1 MWNLIR
7 RVGLAALMTGWVF
20 LAPKILASGAYGEW
34 TNASL
39 GGGGYLQNLVR
50 AGDGVFMTYSDVGG
64 AWRSADQGRTWR
76 LITGGLPKGDGY
88 LSVRG
93 LIPAGD
99 GSDHLV
105 IGVGNQWSG
114 NRGVFISRDGG
125 ITWEKRL
132 DVRFL
137 GNEEHRSA
145 GFVLQRVGHSIVA
158 GTAGD
163 GVWISHN
170 GGADWQLLG
179 LQGKNITDLD
189 RAADGTLFACA
200 KDFTFGNG
208 SKLDGGFYRLQAG
221 KTDWEVFESSPQE
234 IVTDSSGNLVGIFES
249 ARILRSTDGGAT
261 WGDFS
266 SGLPIDEAAS
276 TSYTSESRFRAL
288 AAGHGFFVVV
298 SSRGSVYRRGES
310 DPSWV
315 RISRAGV
322 VEEFEGAP
330 WWGRIQPGKWQHF
343 GGAAGSLTI
352 DPQDPNR
359 WWMTDW
365 YGLYESTNSGLNWTL
380 RVDGIESTVV
390 HCVGGL
396 RNQPKGILAGLAD
409 VGPVYSRNGGGRFE
423 APLAFSNLKAWQE
436 SEAGVVFAV
445 GSASGEWRASTLW
458 KSTDSGASWTKP
470 PASGLPA
477 FTNRSMNS
485 IAVTG
490 GAPQSIYLALSK
502 SPLEGGGIYRS
513 LDAGVT
519 FQSLNNGLPHDISLF
534 REDIWGRGSELAATA
549 SGAVIAISSS
559 RSTVYRFAKAQSRWE
574 PVTGLVG
581 EPLSVAA
588 AGDTLYVAMGSGG
601 ILRSTDQ
608 GLTWSSFLAGF
619 CGLIG
624 VDSGNSSRVAA
635 LVPSGISWTTDE
647 GALWHS
653 IQIPPNG
660 EIRALGFSG
669 DRLLAGTDGNGI
681 FHTSSRETPR
691 PYFHRDSFVGL
702 SVRFGSPYRS
712 TIAGSAASTKNGTL
726 SFSKSSGPNW
736 LVVSANGTLT
746 GTPGAGVIG
755 LNRFVIV
762 ATGSNGASVSA
773 NLEIEVQKNLQT
785 LGQLAAPAN
794 RNFSSTPIS
803 VSLPKASSGLPVVLS
818 VKSGPATLSG
828 NAVVPNSVGTI
839 ILAANQPGNATFS
852 AAPEVT
858 ASFIIRKIPQTIT
871 PISRIA
877 NQAVGAPPLKLT
889 PPSASSGL
897 PVTLSVKS
905 GPATIA
911 DNVLTMSGSGNVVLA
926 ANQLGNATIS
936 AAPEVTISF
945 SVVKLA
951 QTIQVFPNYP
961 RQNQGTSL
969 TITSPVASS
978 GLPVQVSVKSG
989 NATLTGN
996 VLAFSS
1002 PGSVVLSAK
1011 QPGNA
1016 LFYGVEI
1023 LGSITVGKPLATLQV
1038 DTPDSSKGT
1047 ITPGFA
1053 GTSQR
1058 ELGLTYTMTATP
1070 ASGMRFV
1077 EWRRNGVKFATEP
1090 RVTFAMNANLQWAA
1104 VFAPNFAILG
1114 GTYAGSI
1121 GDGEVGAGGS
1131 AEQAVFASRNGFV
1144 DLTLSTTGAFTGR
1157 VVLDGVP
1164 ASFTGNFVTG
1174 NTVSLTVPRTGKP
1187 TLTLNLRLSA
1197 ALPGEVAGSVY
1208 NGQESLPVLLRRTA
1222 YRGSLA
1228 NHPLSGQ
1235 IHSLVF
1241 TDAPSEGYR
1250 FGRLVT
1256 TSIGT
1261 ARLEVFLET
1270 GETLIFNGG
1279 FSDGGDGLWV
1289 FPFHIP
1295 MANGLFQGECVVS
1308 KSSPQSVGGSA
1319 EWLRTGTGNHLWAM
1333 NVDGMRM
1340 TVSAGKS
1347 LVTGNGTTAGFRVH
1361 LPDGNGTVLVQGQWP
1376 ASNKPTFTTPEV
1388 PSFRFSVDAN
1398 GQISGSYNKLEGISR
1413 VGATIR
1419 GRVFTRP
1426 FAMPGATAQ
1435 TIGIGHVTTPQG
1447 SIPFTMTLP

>member
-1 MWNLIR
+1 
-7 RVGLAALMTGWVF
+7 
-20 LAPKILASGAYGEW
+20 
-34 TNASL
+34 
-39 GGGGYLQNLVR
+39 
-50 AGDGVFMTYSDVGG
+50 MTYSDVGG

-105 IGVGNQWSG
+105 IGVGNQWSA
-114 NRGVFISRDGG
+114 NRGIFISRDGG

-132 DVRFL
+132 DVHFL
-137 GNEEHRSA
+137 GIEEHRSA
-145 GFVLQRVGHSIVA
+145 GFVLQRAGNSIVA

-221 KTDWEVFESSPQE
+221 KTDWEAFQSSPHE

-436 SEAGVVFAV
+436 PEAGVVFAV

-477 FTNRSMNS
+477 FANRSMNS
-485 IAVTG
+485 IAVTRG
-490 GAPQSIYLALSK
+490 TPQSIYLALSK

-519 FQSLNNGLPHDISLF
+519 FQSLNNGLPPDISLF
-534 REDIWGRGSELAATA
+534 REDIWGRGSELAASA
-549 SGAVIAISSS
+549 SGGVIAISSS
-559 RSTVYRFAKAQSRWE
+559 RSTVYRFASAQSRWE

-581 EPLSVAA
+581 KPLSVAA
-588 AGDTLYVAMGSGG
+588 AGDTFYMAMGSGG

-619 CGLIG
+619 CDLIG

-635 LVPSGISWTTDE
+635 LVPSGISWTADGGT
-647 GALWHS
+647 LWHS
-653 IQIPPNG
+653 IQLPPNG

-691 PYFHRDSFVGL
+691 PYFHRDSVAGL
-702 SVRFGSPYRS
+702 SVRFGTSYRS
-712 TIAGSAASTKNGTL
+712 TIAGSAASTENGTL
-726 SFSKSSGPNW
+726 SFSKSSGPAW
-736 LVVSANGTLT
+736 LSVSPTGTLT
-746 GTPGAGVIG
+746 GTPTVANTG
-755 LNRFVIV
+755 LNRFTIV
-762 ATGSNGASVSA
+762 VTQSNGASASA
-773 NLEIEVQKNLQT
+773 TLEIDVQKNSQT
-785 LGQLAAPAN
+785 IEPFARPSD
-794 RNFSSTPIS
+794 RFYSSTPVP
-803 VSLPKASSGLPVVLS
+803 VSLPK
-818 VKSGPATLSG
+818 
-828 NAVVPNSVGTI
+828 
-839 ILAANQPGNATFS
+839 
-852 AAPEVT
+852 
-858 ASFIIRKIPQTIT
+858 
-871 PISRIA
+871 
-877 NQAVGAPPLKLT
+877 
-889 PPSASSGL
+889 ASSGL

-905 GPATIA
+905 GPAT
-911 DNVLTMSGSGNVVLA
+911 VSGNLVTPSGAGIVVLA
-926 ANQLGNATIS
+926 VNQPGNASFSPAREQIVSFNIRPLGQKISAIPRIPNLPVGAPDLTLSVPTSTSGLPVSLRIKSGPATISGSRLTVTGSGSVVVAAIQPGNTIFS
-936 AAPEVTISF
+936 AAPEVTTSF
-945 SVVKLA
+945 TAFKQG
-951 QTIQVFPNYP
+951 QTIQKFHLYA
-961 RQNQGTSL
+961 RQNQGTTL
-969 TITSPVASS
+969 AIILPQASS
-978 GLPVQVSVKSG
+978 GLPVTVRVKSG

-996 VLAFSS
+996 ALTFAS
-1002 PGSVVLSAK
+1002 PGTVVLSAH
-1011 QPGNA
+1011 QPGDA
-1016 LFYGVEI
+1016 SFSAAPEV
-1023 LGSITVGKPLATLQV
+1023 LGSVTVGKPLATLLV
-1038 DTPDSSKGT
+1038 ATPDPLHGT

-1053 GTSQR
+1053 GTTLR
-1058 ELGLTYTMTATP
+1058 ELDFSYSVTATP

-1090 RVTFAMNANLQWAA
+1090 RVTFAMSANSQWEA
-1104 VFAPNFAILG
+1104 VFAANFAVLG

-1121 GDGEVGAGGS
+1121 GDGEVGAGDS

-1164 ASFTGNFVTG
+1164 AWFTGNFVTG

-1187 TLTLNLRLSA
+1187 NLTLNLRLAA
-1197 ALPGEVAGSVY
+1197 ALPGEIAGSVY

-1279 FSDGGDGLWV
+1279 FSDSGDGLWV

-1308 KSSPQSVGGSA
+1308 KSSPQTVGGSA

-1376 ASNKPTFTTPEV
+1376 ASNRPTFTSPEV

-1426 FAMPGATAQ
+1426 FAVPGATAQ